1 VPNTVRR
8 HRNCVA
14 RLRSRQSKSW
24 FSYSDT
30 NKKSAIIR
38 SEQTFVEYIKDPR
51 IKVHGTKMIFAEIAN
66 EQYSKD
72 LWAYLEQFDTSGNL
86 KK

>member
-1 VPNTVRR
+1 
-8 HRNCVA
+8 
-14 RLRSRQSKSW
+14 
-24 FSYSDT
+24 
-30 NKKSAIIR
+30 
-38 SEQTFVEYIKDPR
+38 VEYIKDPR